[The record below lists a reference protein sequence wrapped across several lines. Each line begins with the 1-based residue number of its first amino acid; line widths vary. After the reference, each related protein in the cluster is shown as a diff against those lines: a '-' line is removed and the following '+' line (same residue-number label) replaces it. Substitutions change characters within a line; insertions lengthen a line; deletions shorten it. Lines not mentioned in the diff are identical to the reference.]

1 MTSALI
7 FKGIGA
13 LGLVFITIGVLTKK
27 RLKEDVLFIIG
38 GLLLE
43 VYAIYLKDIIYIPL
57 QLIFVAAS
65 VYGVYEIE
73 KRKNGANRQKAPRSL
88 KAHEE
93 SRDKG

>member
-1 MTSALI
+1 MTPDILY
-7 FKGIGA
+7 KLIGA
-13 LGLVFITIGVLTKK
+13 LGLVFITIGVLTKR

-65 VYGVYEIE
+65 VYGIY
-73 KRKNGANRQKAPRSL
+73 QL
-88 KAHEE
+88 K
-93 SRDKG
+93 KTKK

>member
-1 MTSALI
+1 MNPDIIYKL
-7 FKGIGA
+7 IGA

-65 VYGVYEIE
+65 VYGIYGL
-73 KRKNGANRQKAPRSL
+73 KKA
-88 KAHEE
+88 K
-93 SRDKG
+93 K